1 MLESDALQ
9 EDFTMAS
16 FADKPILD
24 VTIAEWTDYLENEP
38 SPEGVRLKLRKKLSK
53 APGITW
59 SEALDVALC
68 FGWIDGQ
75 MARLDD
81 DYTLQ
86 AFTPRRKNS
95 PWSQVNRDHVARL
108 IEEGQMRPG
117 GLAEVERAK
126 ADGRWDAA
134 YSQKNMTT
142 PPDLQAA
149 LDANPASAEFHA
161 SLTRSERFQIYA
173 RLTGIK
179 TPAVRAAR
187 ILDVVEKGAIGEHLY
202 AQPTPPAAAKQP

>member
-1 MLESDALQ
+1 
-9 EDFTMAS
+9 MAS

-24 VTIAEWTDYLENEP
+24 VTIAEWTAYLEGSP
-38 SPEGVRLKLRKKLSK
+38 SHDGVRLKLRKKLSK
-53 APGITW
+53 ATGMTW

-75 MARLDD
+75 SKRLDD

-95 PWSQVNRDHVARL
+95 PWSQINRDHVARL
-108 IEEGQMRPG
+108 IEAGQMRQG
-117 GLAEVERAK
+117 GLAEIDRAK

-142 PPDLQAA
+142 PTDLQAA

-161 SLTRSERFQIYA
+161 SLTKSVRFQIYA
-173 RLTGIK
+173 SLTAIK

-187 ILDVVEKGAIGEHLY
+187 IRDIVEKGAYGEHHY
-202 AQPTPPAAAKQP
+202 AQPKPRP

>member
-1 MLESDALQ
+1 MV
-9 EDFTMAS
+9 S

-24 VTIAEWTDYLENEP
+24 LTIAEWDAFLSADP
-38 SPEGVRLKLRKKLSK
+38 DDGGVRLKLRKKSSS

-68 FGWIDGQ
+68 HGWIDGQ
-75 MARLDD
+75 SKRLDD

-86 AFTPRRKNS
+86 AFTPRRRDS
-95 PWSQVNRDHVARL
+95 PWSQINVEHVARL
-108 IEEGQMRPG
+108 IAEGRMRAG
-117 GLAEVERAK
+117 GLAEVERAR

-134 YSQKNMTT
+134 YRIKGATA

-149 LDANPASAEFHA
+149 LDADPAAAAFVA
-161 SLTRSERFQIYA
+161 SLTKAERFRIYF
-173 RLTGIK
+173 RLSTIK

-187 ILDVVEKGAIGEHLY
+187 IVDVVEKAARGEQHY
-202 AQPTPPAAAKQP
+202 R